1 MLFIYPKMDCKRVEG
16 RSPPMKGRY
25 YMFKNV
31 MAANELSFA
40 NLNLQLFADEDYA
53 EEVETNEAE
62 TEEVANLEGS
72 EESTEETEET
82 TENVE
87 QQEDITQTQAF
98 SRRLNAER
106 EKIRQEAAAEA
117 VDRHIAEEYKGQI
130 WNGKPILTKADLD
143 QANYESQ
150 LQNATNDPEEIQ
162 RLINEHPEVKAARL
176 AQQKQ
181 ADQQKMFE
189 EWQELQSE
197 YKEIK
202 DFSQVGQD
210 VYDMAARRGIPLLDA
225 YNRVNVKNIKLK
237 TEQDT
242 IRNINKNA
250 TSSPDS
256 VSSGGVVHKTKSVSE
271 MTSEEFDSYREEVR
285 KQKREY

>member
-1 MLFIYPKMDCKRVEG
+1 
-16 RSPPMKGRY
+16 
-25 YMFKNV
+25 

-256 VSSGGVVHKTKSVSE
+256 VSSGGVVHKTKSVSD
-271 MTSEEFDSYREEVR
+271 MTSEEFESYREEVR